1 MTLLKKVKTMSKE
14 EIGKH
19 LFLAIVQT
27 KNNHA
32 LLEHCIHRKFLD
44 LSVLCNYEFSVG
56 KELLSIGLSKML
68 LDQIQ
73 LSEEEAFELAYKN
86 SCTKGMLQEAEVF
99 RTMAMLR
106 KKVDSDFPIPRV
118 HLAYSLQKEY
128 GANIMLNQG
137 FLKMASDRLGGNY
150 YVMPISRWEV
160 MLISGAIDQT
170 TEERIRLNKIM
181 KDVTVMG
188 YDPEVIVSDHAY
200 FYISSIPGQQS
211 GIMAVAF

>member
-1 MTLLKKVKTMSKE
+1 MRFWNIASIENSWIYPYYVITN
-14 EIGKH
+14 
-19 LFLAIVQT
+19 FR
-27 KNNHA
+27 
-32 LLEHCIHRKFLD
+32 LEK
-44 LSVLCNYEFSVG
+44 S
-56 KELLSIGLSKML
+56 LSIGLSKML

-137 FLKMASDRLGGNY
+137 FLKMTSDRLGGNY
-150 YVMPISRWEV
+150 YVMPISRWKV

-188 YDPEVIVSDHAY
+188 YDSEVIVSDHAY
-200 FYISSIPGQQS
+200 FYKTHRRKKTSNIRN
-211 GIMAVAF
+211 AF